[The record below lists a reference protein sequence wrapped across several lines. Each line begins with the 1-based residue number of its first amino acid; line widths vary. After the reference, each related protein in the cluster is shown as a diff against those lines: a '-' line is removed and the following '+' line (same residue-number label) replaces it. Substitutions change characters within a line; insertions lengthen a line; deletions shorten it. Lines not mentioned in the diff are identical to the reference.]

1 MLDLLD
7 GFKFVKKASKG
18 RALSL
23 NKGIS
28 TSINKGGRNPDGSQ
42 RYAFV
47 VIIAKSVM
55 QKYGLTVGDKLDI
68 GFKKEDGKKYIFMKK
83 SQDGYTL
90 TATGA
95 NKGDTT
101 AAAIKIQKESV
112 EDGFE
117 GANVPLEDVNM
128 IFGGLLIEV
137 K

>member
-1 MLDLLD
+1 M
-7 GFKFVKKASKG
+7 
-18 RALSL
+18 
-23 NKGIS
+23 
-28 TSINKGGRNPDGSQ
+28 
-42 RYAFV
+42 
-47 VIIAKSVM
+47 AKSAM
-55 QKYGLTVGDKLDI
+55 EKFGLTVGDKLDI

-95 NKGDTT
+95 NQGDIT
-101 AAAIKIQKESV
+101 AATIKVQKESV

-117 GANVPLEDVNM
+117 GANVPLEDINM